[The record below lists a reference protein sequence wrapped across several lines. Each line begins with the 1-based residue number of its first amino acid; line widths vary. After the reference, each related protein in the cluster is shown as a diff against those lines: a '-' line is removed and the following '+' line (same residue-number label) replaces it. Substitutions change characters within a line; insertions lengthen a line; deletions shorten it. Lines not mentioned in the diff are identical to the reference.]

1 MRRKITKAVFLKPPI
16 TLAFILIIAAFFRFY
31 KVYDWL
37 FFGMD
42 QEYQALIV
50 NNIVRGLH
58 FPLIGVSASDT
69 GLYLGPL
76 FSYFSSIPFALSS
89 GNPMGW
95 AVIASS
101 VGILTCALVY
111 IVGSKMFSRRV
122 GLLAALFYAVSFL
135 TSFYDRQFWNPTFV
149 PLISLF
155 LGYQIF
161 RLLKKNESSLVWIA
175 LLLGLATHVHLSL
188 FLFIPMVIFAW
199 WKVRRSIH
207 KKTVVYAAITGLLLL
222 SPLIIFDIRHGLTNL
237 KAAVH
242 TISGLNASMHT
253 STFIARGQAFLSTL
267 GRFVW
272 VPAAS
277 DLFVESG
284 QCTNLSSYRK
294 DAYPEGMLITILG
307 IGIFYHSIK
316 DRKKERLRLTAQNV
330 NNIPAA
336 NTVLIGIIFLTVLFV
351 IFYQRQ
357 SFEYYF
363 LYLFPWLSIMLAVS
377 TRYLWQKEHVKGVVI
392 TIIIIMITANFL
404 TLTTSYSYFSYKDKI
419 EAMKFASR
427 FVHANSYNVDAVGD
441 CARFGG
447 YRYLFDRFVGTPK
460 WSYMDVYFKWLYKDD
475 NPQAKADRIVLL
487 SMVDHRDVKE
497 TISKW
502 QQIKYEYLTNYPLIQ
517 KEKFGNIEVLIL
529 SAHPN
534 SARAL

>member
-1 MRRKITKAVFLKPPI
+1 MRRKITKVNSLKLPI
-16 TLAFILIIAAFFRFY
+16 TLAFILLVAVFFRFY
-31 KVYDWL
+31 RVYDWL

-58 FPLIGVSASDT
+58 FPLIGVNASDT

-76 FSYFSSIPFALSS
+76 FSYFSSIPFALSG

-95 AVIASS
+95 AVVASS
-101 VGILTCALVY
+101 VGVVTCAIVF
-111 IVGSKMFSRRV
+111 IVGSKMFSRRI

-135 TSFYDRQFWNPTFV
+135 ISFYDRQYWNPTFV
-149 PLISLF
+149 PLISLL

-161 RLLKKNESSLVWIA
+161 QLLKKYETSLIWIA
-175 LLLGLATHVHLSL
+175 FLLGLATHIHLSL
-188 FLFIPMVIFAW
+188 LLFIPLVIFAW
-199 WKVRRSIH
+199 WKVRRSVH
-207 KKTVVYAAITGLLLL
+207 KKTVAYAAISALLML
-222 SPLIIFDIRHGLTNL
+222 SPLIVFDIHHGFTNV
-237 KAAVH
+237 KAAVR
-242 TISGLNASMHT
+242 TFSGLNASTHP
-253 STFIARGQAFLSTL
+253 STFISRGQAFLSTL

-294 DAYPEGMLITILG
+294 DAYPEGILITVLG
-307 IGIFYHSIK
+307 IGIFYHIIK
-316 DRKKERLRLTAQNV
+316 DRKKERLRFTVQDVHNL
-330 NNIPAA
+330 PAA
-336 NTVLIGIIFLTVLFV
+336 AIVLLGIIILTVLFV
-351 IFYQRQ
+351 IFYQRL

-377 TRYLWQKEHVKGVVI
+377 ARYLWQKEHAKVVVI
-392 TIIIIMITANFL
+392 TIIIIMMIANFL
-404 TLTTSYSYFSYKDKI
+404 TLTTSYSSYSYKDKI
-419 EAMKFASR
+419 EAMKFAGR
-427 FVHANSYNVDAVGD
+427 FVHENAYNVDAVGD

-447 YRYLFDRFVGTPK
+447 YRFLFDRFVGTPI
-460 WSYMDVYFKWLYKDD
+460 WSYMDVYFRWLYEND
-475 NPQAKADRIVLL
+475 NLQAKADRIVLL

-497 TISKW
+497 IISQW